1 MKDFTEKRKDR
12 IVYVAVAIM
21 VLILLGARVLWAA
34 TVQTPIRMHF
44 GETQDSIRVQVR
56 AFNTV
61 VGTFV
66 KASTGLVDT
75 IIPMG
80 EDTLWQVYLRA
91 YKAPDSVRSWT
102 YQLNRRYS
110 QGPIEWPIEMYWAEL
125 TDSVRCKFYKDSVL
139 STSFKISGVQ
149 SFDSSFTCNR
159 GSGSGA
165 DTVYNL
171 AADFY
176 YAGQT
181 IPASWLWNLEWR
193 RIDTGQIIA
202 QPVAT
207 KARFFAFFQNLLGEA
222 ARGVLVTVKRSAAFN
237 STTNTN
243 PSVGITAD
251 VISPR
256 CDSLGK
262 WVCDVIAT
270 NQFSDT
276 ANGYY
281 DIKAV
286 YKSTT
291 LLNLVH
297 VYAPAGQTVNIM
309 DSLSV
314 RH

>member
-12 IVYVAVAIM
+12 IGYIAVAIM
-21 VLILLGARVLWAA
+21 VLILLGCRVLWAA

-80 EDTLWQVYLRA
+80 DDTLWQVYLRA

-125 TDSVRCKFYKDSVL
+125 ADSVRCRFYKDSVV
-139 STSFKISGVQ
+139 SQSFLMTGMQ
-149 SFDSSFTCNR
+149 SFDSAYTVYR
-159 GSGSGA
+159 GSGVGA
-165 DTVYNL
+165 DTVYNFV
-171 AADFY
+171 ADIY

-193 RIDTGQIIA
+193 RNDTGQIIQTPSA
-202 QPVAT
+202 TMCRLYAFVKQPNGT
-207 KARFFAFFQNLLGEA
+207 P
-222 ARGVLVTVKRSAAFN
+222 ARGALVTVTRGGAYNAVST
-237 STTNTN
+237 STTRY
-243 PSVGITAD
+243 GITAD
-251 VISPR
+251 AMAVR
-256 CDSLGK
+256 TDSLGK
-262 WVCDVIAT
+262 FQLDVVAS
-270 NQFSDT
+270 NQFADT
-276 ANGYY
+276 ANAYY
-281 DIKAV
+281 NVACKWKAIELFRV
-286 YKSTT
+286 
-291 LLNLVH
+291 NH
-297 VYAPAGQTVNIM
+297 IWAPANQAINIL
-309 DSLSV
+309 DTLAN
-314 RH
+314 R

>member
-12 IVYVAVAIM
+12 IGLTAVAIM

-80 EDTLWQVYLRA
+80 DDTLWQVYLRA

-125 TDSVRCKFYKDSVL
+125 ADSVRCRFYKDSVV
-139 STSFKISGVQ
+139 SQSFKMTGIQ
-149 SFDSSFTCNR
+149 SFDSAYTVYR
-159 GSGSGA
+159 GTGSGA
-165 DTVYNL
+165 DTVYNFV
-171 AADFY
+171 ADLY

-193 RIDTGQIIA
+193 RNDTGSVVPA
-202 QPVAT
+202 ASAT
-207 KARFFAFFQNLLGEA
+207 KSTLYADVLLPTGGP
-222 ARGVLVTVKRSAAFN
+222 ARGALVTITRGGSYNAV
-237 STTNTN
+237 
-243 PSVGITAD
+243 SVSPNRYAVTAD
-251 VISPR
+251 AIAVR
-256 CDSLGK
+256 TDSLGRFR
-262 WVCDVIAT
+262 VDVVASS
-270 NQFSDT
+270 QFADT
-276 ANGYY
+276 ANAYY
-281 DIKAV
+281 NVACKWKAIELFNV
-286 YKSTT
+286 R
-291 LLNLVH
+291 H
-297 VYAPAGQTVNIM
+297 IYAPANQAINVLDTLAN
-309 DSLSV
+309 
-314 RH
+314 R

>member
-12 IVYVAVAIM
+12 IGLTAVAIM

-44 GETQDSIRVQVR
+44 GETQDSIRVQIR

-80 EDTLWQVYLRA
+80 DDTLWQVYLRA

-125 TDSVRCKFYKDSVL
+125 VDSVRCRFYKDSVV
-139 STSFKISGVQ
+139 SQSFKMTGIQ
-149 SFDSSFTCNR
+149 SFDSAYTVYR
-159 GSGSGA
+159 GTGSGA
-165 DTVYNL
+165 DTVYNFV
-171 AADFY
+171 ADLY

-193 RIDTGQIIA
+193 RNDTGQIIA
-202 QPVAT
+202 QPVAN
-207 KARFFAFFQNLLGEA
+207 KCRFFAFFQNLRGEA
-222 ARGVLVTVKRSAAFN
+222 ARGVLITVKRSAAYN
-237 STTNTN
+237 TTTSTS

-251 VISPR
+251 PISPR

-262 WVCDVIAT
+262 WQCDVIAT
-270 NQFSDT
+270 SQFSDT
-276 ANGYY
+276 ATGYY
-281 DIKAV
+281 DIKGT
-286 YKSTT
+286 YKSVT
-291 LLNLVH
+291 LFDLRH
-297 VYAPAGQTVNIM
+297 VYAPAGQSVNIM
-309 DSLSV
+309 DTLAL